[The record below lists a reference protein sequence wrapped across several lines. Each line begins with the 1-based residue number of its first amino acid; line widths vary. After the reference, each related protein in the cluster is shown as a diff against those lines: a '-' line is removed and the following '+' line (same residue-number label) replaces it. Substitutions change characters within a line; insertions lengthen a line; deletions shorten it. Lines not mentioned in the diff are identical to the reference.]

1 MNKNT
6 QILLGVGILAVGGY
20 LYWKSTQKDDTKKM
34 VGMSGAVMGKRKRNI
49 GGQGKI
55 FKQSAS
61 PKIFGLDGTNPDGT
75 ANPLP
80 QNYFNK
86 QGSGWLRGADGTYD
100 NGGQIFAPTAGSQK
114 IFKNMAQPMT
124 TQNCGHTGSDN
135 CWS

>member
-6 QILLGVGILAVGGY
+6 QILLGVGILGVGGY

-49 GGQGKI
+49 GGQAKI

-61 PKIFGLDGTNPDGT
+61 PKIFSADGT

-80 QNYFNK
+80 RNNFDI
-86 QGSGWLRGADGTYD
+86 QGSGWLRGADGTYG

-124 TQNCGHTGSDN
+124 TQNCGHTGSWN
-135 CWS
+135 C